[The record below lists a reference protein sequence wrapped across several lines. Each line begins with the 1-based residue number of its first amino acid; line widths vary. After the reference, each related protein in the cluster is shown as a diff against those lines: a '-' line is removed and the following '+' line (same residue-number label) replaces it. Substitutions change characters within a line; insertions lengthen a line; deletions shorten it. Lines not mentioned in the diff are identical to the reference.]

1 MSENEDTT
9 SAEKVEG
16 DEYVLKNANQVNLKE
31 EENKGM
37 TGKVNVKENR

>member
-16 DEYVLKNANQVNLKE
+16 DEYVLKRQIRQISK
-31 EENKGM
+31 KRKI
-37 TGKVNVKENR
+37 KV